1 MALDEDDIN
10 TKGHKTGQE
19 RNNAKTGERDTLY
32 NFRFRIEQLSYFPL
46 KTGIYVL
53 DNGKNH

>member
-53 DNGKNH
+53 DNTR